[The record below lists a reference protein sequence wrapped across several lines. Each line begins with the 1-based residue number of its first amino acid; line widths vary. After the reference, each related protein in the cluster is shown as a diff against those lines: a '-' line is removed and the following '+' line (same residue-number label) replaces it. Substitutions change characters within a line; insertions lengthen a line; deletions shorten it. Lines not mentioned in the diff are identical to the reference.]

1 MTDDLGATSPI
12 NNLDIVI
19 TDSSPVAVNDSA
31 SITEDAAPNTVSGT
45 VLSNDTV
52 GADSNATPIS
62 AYSGNLTY
70 GSLVLNSDGTY
81 SYTLNNANPAVNALN
96 NGQTLIDSYTYTLTD
111 GDGTTTTAV
120 LNITINGNTDGA
132 PSVSIP
138 DTNGLAA
145 GDSTLPETAGATAG
159 SFSVSTPAGLASISV
174 GGTTVTEAQLGN
186 LGSSQSASTLAK
198 AP

>member
-1 MTDDLGATSPI
+1 M
-12 NNLDIVI
+12 
-19 TDSSPVAVNDSA
+19 
-31 SITEDAAPNTVSGT
+31 SGT

-111 GDGTTTTAV
+111 GDGTTTTACS
-120 LNITINGNTDGA
+120 TSINGNTDA
-132 PSVSIP
+132 RLASVSLTP
-138 DTNGLAA
+138 
-145 GDSTLPETAGATAG
+145 TALRLATAPCLRPQARRQVA
-159 SFSVSTPAGLASISV
+159 SVSAPRPA
-174 GGTTVTEAQLGN
+174 
-186 LGSSQSASTLAK
+186 SQH
-198 AP
+198 